1 MNEPTDDNS
10 FLYEHCDVP
19 QGQSLAEWRTTR
31 VTSPRR
37 RAQVTTGMF
46 AALSTLAPSLRP
58 RRDSGS
64 R

>member
-1 MNEPTDDNS
+1 MNEQPEDNA

-19 QGQSLAEWRTTR
+19 QGQSLAEWRTSR

-46 AALSTLAPSLRP
+46 AALTTLAPNLLHP
-58 RRDSGS
+58 RGGRSD
-64 R
+64 